1 MVFNSL
7 VFGVF
12 FAVVYAAYRVLPHRG
27 QNWLLLVAS
36 YVFYGWWDWRFAGLL
51 AATSFFSWGSGL
63 VIAECR
69 RKGNERG
76 AWWTSFG

>member
-7 VFGVF
+7 VFFVF

-51 AATSFFSWGSGL
+51 DHANRWQWRVLGTQQSRTI
-63 VIAECR
+63 V
-69 RKGNERG
+69 
-76 AWWTSFG
+76 